1 MKQEQKY
8 LEIRKNT
15 VVKANDLIQKSRFSL
30 SLQQQKVVLYLI
42 SQITPIDED
51 FKLYEFSIVEF
62 CKVCGIDYDSGKN
75 YADLKAAI
83 KEIADKSVWIRL
95 ANGKQTLVRW
105 IEKPYIDDNSG
116 IVQIKLDADMKPY
129 LLQLK
134 ENFTQYELLWTL
146 NFKSKYTI
154 RLYELVKSIHYHELD
169 TYSREFELDELRRM
183 LGAETYKTYQTF
195 KVRVLE
201 PSIEEVNQYSDKNV
215 SYEPIK
221 NGRAVSK
228 IRLIIST
235 KDTLDRLKLQ
245 SEIER
250 EFGLDSETAF
260 LGAVNKSCILC
271 GDDSYEEITPEEFN
285 KAFQK
290 HLKCLYDAVTSI

>member
-42 SQITPIDED
+42 SQITPNDED

-169 TYSREFELDELRRM
+169 TYSREFELEELRRM

-228 IRLIIST
+228 IRLTITT
-235 KDTLDRLKLQ
+235 KDTLDRIKLQ

-250 EFGLDSETAF
+250 EFGLDQMTLWEE
-260 LGAVNKSCILC
+260 LGSKGYV
-271 GDDSYEEITPEEFN
+271 
-285 KAFQK
+285 
-290 HLKCLYDAVTSI
+290 